1 MNEQLIPPHNIEI
14 EQAILSSC
22 LLDQDTR
29 LFGLVRAEQF
39 YRTAHQYLFS
49 EMEAIHTDGLPVDIN
64 LLTINLKHSGKFE
77 KVGGAAYISKLM
89 DTPPSTN
96 EKAYAKRLCGF
107 YKLRKVIEIANAARK
122 RAAEARPENF
132 AEPIDF
138 ASEELAKLVEDDRF
152 YAKSERVDMS
162 NVYDATRMVDEYK
175 AYLAN
180 LKNNRFITGIDEI
193 DRRIRG
199 IAGGEVLTIIA
210 RAGSFK
216 TALLQNMLRRYVD
229 HSKWAA
235 VFFSIEMPV
244 ASVTERFFEM
254 LDGCTGREV
263 ERTFTDPAL
272 SSAADASVKQ
282 FTHDLRNLFIVPTK
296 ISLEFIPR
304 YIAMIEKRRNV
315 KIGVIGVDYLG
326 LMDGG
331 DGNEYEVTSKLA
343 RGIKQV
349 AKAVNLPIIMLSQ
362 VSRKGGDGEIEISLD
377 MGRGSGAIEE
387 GADTVL
393 GLWQME
399 RPGSC
404 MDGEAEYDLICRILK
419 NRKGGKG
426 SRWVLDLNPKTLQLG
441 SDATEY
447 KPAKTKRSKTC
458 KVV

>member
-1 MNEQLIPPHNIEI
+1 MEKGFIPPHNTEI

-29 LFGLVRAEQF
+29 LFGLIRAEQF
-39 YRTAHQYLFS
+39 YTTAHQHLFR
-49 EMEAIHTDGLPVDIN
+49 EMEAIHTDGHPVDIN
-64 LLTINLKHSGKFE
+64 LLTLNLKHSGRFE
-77 KVGGAAYISKLM
+77 QIGGAAYISKLM
-89 DTPPSTN
+89 DVPPATN

-107 YKLRKVIEIANAARK
+107 YKLRKVIEIANAATK
-122 RAAEARPENF
+122 RATEARPENF
-132 AEPIDF
+132 AEPIDYVTD
-138 ASEELAKLVEDDRF
+138 ELAKLVEDDRF
-152 YAKSERVDMS
+152 YAKSERVDMA

-210 RAGSFK
+210 RAGSLK

-229 HSKWAA
+229 HSKWVA

-282 FTHDLRNLFIVPTK
+282 FTHDLRNLFVVPTK

-315 KIGVIGVDYLG
+315 KIGVIGIDYLG

-349 AKAVNLPIIMLSQ
+349 AKAVNLPVVMLSQ

>member
-1 MNEQLIPPHNIEI
+1 MTDQLVPPHNVEI

-29 LFGLVRAEQF
+29 LFGLVKPEQF
-39 YRTAHQYLFS
+39 YRTAHQHLFR
-49 EMEAIHTDGLPVDIN
+49 EMEAIHTDGQPVDIN
-64 LLTINLKHSGKFE
+64 LLTLNLKHSGKLE
-77 KVGGAAYISKLM
+77 QVGGAAYISKLM
-89 DTPPSTN
+89 DVPPVTN
-96 EKAYAKRLCGF
+96 DKAYAKRLCGF
-107 YKLRKVIEIANAARK
+107 YKLRKVIEVAHAASK

-132 AEPIDF
+132 AEPIDYVTD
-138 ASEELAKLVEDDRF
+138 ELAKLVEDDRF
-152 YAKSERVDMS
+152 YARSDRVDMS
-162 NVYDATRMVDEYK
+162 NVYDAPRMVDEYK
-175 AYLAN
+175 VYLAN
-180 LKNNRFITGIDEI
+180 LKNNRFITSIDEI

-199 IAGGEVLTIIA
+199 IGGGEVLTILA

-216 TALLQNMLRRYVD
+216 TALLQNMLRRYVE

-263 ERTFTDPAL
+263 ERTFTDPAMTEV
-272 SSAADASVKQ
+272 AAASVKQ
-282 FTHDLRNLFIVPTK
+282 FTHDLRNLFIVPTR
-296 ISLEFIPR
+296 ISLEFVPR
-304 YIAMIEKRRNV
+304 YVAMIEKRRNV
-315 KIGVIGVDYLG
+315 KIGVIGIDYLG

-349 AKAVNLPIIMLSQ
+349 AKAVNLPVIMLSQ

-419 NRKGGKG
+419 NRKGSKG
-426 SRWVLDLNPKTLQLG
+426 SRWVLDLNPQTLQLG
-441 SDATEY
+441 ADATEY
-447 KPAKTKRSKTC
+447 KPVNKKRNKTC